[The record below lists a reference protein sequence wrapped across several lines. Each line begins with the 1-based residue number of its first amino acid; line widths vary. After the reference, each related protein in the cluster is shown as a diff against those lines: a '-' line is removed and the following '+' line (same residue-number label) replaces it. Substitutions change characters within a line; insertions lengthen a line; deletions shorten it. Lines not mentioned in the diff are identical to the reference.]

1 MTTRTNRLTAI
12 TFVAVAVAVSM
23 FTLRAQLPGRGSLP
37 LVPGDAIP
45 SVSGFTEEGS
55 AISLESLK
63 GQPTVIAFGCL
74 T

>member
-1 MTTRTNRLTAI
+1 MINRTSRIGTLALLTLAAAA
-12 TFVAVAVAVSM
+12 FD
-23 FTLRAQLPGRGSLP
+23 LEAQFAGRGALP

-45 SVSGFTEEGS
+45 SVGGFTEEGS
-55 AISLESLK
+55 PISLESLK